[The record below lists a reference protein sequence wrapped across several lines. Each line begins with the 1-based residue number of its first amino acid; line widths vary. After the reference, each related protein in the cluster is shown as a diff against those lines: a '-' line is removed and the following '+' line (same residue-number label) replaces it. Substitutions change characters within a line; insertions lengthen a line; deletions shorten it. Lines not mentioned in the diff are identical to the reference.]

1 MRVLVLEDQAP
12 DFEKISD
19 ALRLAWPAAV
29 CCCVDTEEAYAAAL
43 GEQFDA
49 ILASNALPGF
59 EATQALDALIERG
72 LDVPFVVVSGA
83 VDEESAAVCIKR
95 GAADYLLK
103 DHLTRLGPAIA
114 HALTEKVLREQKVR
128 AESELRRSKEH
139 YQRLLETVRAI
150 PWEMDPAGWRFT
162 YIGPQVGRL
171 LGYRF
176 GNGAGCP
183 DWTEK
188 IHPEDRP
195 AVVQALRDALVP
207 GQDQDFVH
215 RVLAADGSVVWM
227 RSIVASLSLDAAPG
241 LLNGFTVD
249 ITAARLAEQALARR
263 AEELARS
270 NKDLEDFAYVA
281 SHDLQEPLRMVS
293 SYTELLAE
301 RYAGRLDAGADEFI
315 AFIVDGVTRMRAL
328 IGDLLVYSRVGTNGR
343 ESVPVESQAALERAL
358 KNLRASVLES
368 GASISQGSLPTVK
381 ADASQLAQLFQNL
394 IGNSIKFRGRAQPSV
409 RVSAEESG
417 AEWTFS
423 VADNGIG
430 IDPQYFATIFGLFQR
445 LHTAQEYGGTGI
457 GLTICKKIVER
468 HGGRIWVDS
477 QEGSGATFRFT
488 IPKGNGAA
496 S

>member
-1 MRVLVLEDQAP
+1 MRVLVLEDQTRDYERIA
-12 DFEKISD
+12 DV
-19 ALRLAWPAAV
+19 LRLAWPAAV
-29 CCCVDTEEAYAAAL
+29 CRRVDTEEAYAAAL
-43 GEQFDA
+43 GEQFDV
-49 ILASNALPGF
+49 ILASSALPGF
-59 EATQALDALIERG
+59 EATHALDLLLERG

-83 VDEESAAVCIKR
+83 IDEESAAICIKR

-103 DHLTRLGPAIA
+103 DRLARLGPAIA
-114 HALTEKVLREQKVR
+114 HALTEKVLREQKAR
-128 AESELRRSKEH
+128 AEAELRRSKEY
-139 YQRLLETVRAI
+139 YQRLLETVGAI
-150 PWEMDPAGWRFT
+150 PWELDPAGWRFT
-162 YIGPQVGRL
+162 YIGPQAGRL

-176 GNGAGCP
+176 GNGCGCQEWA
-183 DWTEK
+183 DK

-195 AVVQALRDALVP
+195 MVLQALRDALVP
-207 GQDQDFVH
+207 GQDRDFVH
-215 RVLAADGSVVWM
+215 RVLAADGSIVWM
-227 RSIVASLSLDAAPG
+227 RSIVASLSHDAAPG

-301 RYAGRLDAGADEFI
+301 RYQGRLDAGADEFI
-315 AFIVDGVTRMRAL
+315 AFIVDGVARMRAL

-343 ESVPVESQAALERAL
+343 EFVPVECQAALDRAV
-358 KNLRASVLES
+358 KNLRAGILES
-368 GASISQGSLPTVK
+368 GASVSQGALPVVK

-394 IGNSIKFRGRAQPSV
+394 IGNSIKFRGPAPPSV
-409 RVSAEESG
+409 HVSAEESG
-417 AEWTFS
+417 AEWSFS
-423 VADNGIG
+423 VSDNGIG

-445 LHTAQEYGGTGI
+445 LHTAQEYDGTGI

-477 QEGSGATFRFT
+477 QVGNGATFRFT
-488 IPKGNGAA
+488 IPKSNGAA
-496 S
+496 A